1 MCAHLMKEERKED
14 HGRLYQWSER
24 VFAGMLSFY
33 RSSLTWVLD
42 NPGLT
47 LVVLIVLVGMNVLLI
62 IRIPKG
68 FFPQQ
73 DTGAVVGGM
82 QGPQDASFAVMNN
95 SVQKLVAVMKAD
107 PAVQNIIG
115 FTGGNGATNTGFLY
129 AALKPLNER
138 HISASDV
145 INRLRPKMNSL
156 PVASAFLQAAQDLR
170 IGGRGGNALYQ
181 YTIQADNVGDLA
193 HWGPILLAQM
203 KRLPGFQDVNSD
215 QPNDGLEEYVTS
227 DRQTAGPP

>member
-47 LVVLIVLVGMNVLLI
+47 LLVLIVLIGMNVLLI
-62 IRIPKG
+62 VRIPKG

-73 DTGAVVGGM
+73 DTGAIVGGM
-82 QGPQDASFAVMNN
+82 QGPQDASFTVMNN
-95 SVQKLVAVMKAD
+95 SVQKLVAVIKAD

-115 FTGGNGATNTGFLY
+115 FTGGNGATNNGFF
-129 AALKPLNER
+129 AQALKQLN
-138 HISASDV
+138 
-145 INRLRPKMNSL
+145 
-156 PVASAFLQAAQDLR
+156 
-170 IGGRGGNALYQ
+170 
-181 YTIQADNVGDLA
+181 
-193 HWGPILLAQM
+193 
-203 KRLPGFQDVNSD
+203 
-215 QPNDGLEEYVTS
+215 
-227 DRQTAGPP
+227 